1 MVRLS
6 LLLSYNRRC
15 PTSTAQQ
22 VKFAKNEGAKTLTY
36 LHQLMSLNLAKNVDI
51 QQIDDS
57 HAARRASVDEDRDP
71 FPRRNEGA
79 NRVD

>member
-1 MVRLS
+1 
-6 LLLSYNRRC
+6 
-15 PTSTAQQ
+15 
-22 VKFAKNEGAKTLTY
+22 
-36 LHQLMSLNLAKNVDI
+36 MSLNLAKNVDI

-57 HAARRASVDEDRDP
+57 HAARRASVDQDRDT

>member
-1 MVRLS
+1 
-6 LLLSYNRRC
+6 
-15 PTSTAQQ
+15 
-22 VKFAKNEGAKTLTY
+22 
-36 LHQLMSLNLAKNVDI
+36 MSLNLAKNVDI

-57 HAARRASVDEDRDP
+57 HPARRASVDEDRDT